1 MQELKPYIR
10 ITVTTVAIIFIV
22 LAVSEIGGRVYIWL
36 AYGVPGKSYGIH
48 HHDPVLKGRFRANS
62 YNLLK
67 EFNNLAFQSTEDTQ
81 VPKPD
86 GVFRIITYGGST
98 TICFN
103 LPTGQCWPKRLQ
115 DDLRSRGFTT
125 VEVLNA
131 GDAEWSLAH
140 AYARAG
146 TELEQLEPDLVILYS
161 GFNEERNA
169 FALKREGLDLAVESA
184 KGRIGVFTRL
194 TLQADT
200 LYRNSIVYKA
210 WFGWLYKPHIRPVIN
225 RVRKLFRDR
234 RKPANDPQM
243 PRPDVLAHYFSTLK
257 AFLALIRASGAQ
269 PVFIIQAANPT
280 HASAMHRSKYSRAGA
295 KIARADGASVY
306 DAQKIVSRRDGNAEG
321 LFIETGYHLT
331 STGAA
336 ELARFLADTVNW
348 ADLGATRQ

>member
-1 MQELKPYIR
+1 M
-10 ITVTTVAIIFIV
+10 TFA
-22 LAVSEIGGRVYIWL
+22 
-36 AYGVPGKSYGIH
+36 
-48 HHDPVLKGRFRANS
+48 RAAS
-62 YNLLK
+62 
-67 EFNNLAFQSTEDTQ
+67 
-81 VPKPD
+81 P
-86 GVFRIITYGGST
+86 
-98 TICFN
+98 
-103 LPTGQCWPKRLQ
+103 
-115 DDLRSRGFTT
+115 T

-131 GDAEWSLAH
+131 GDAGWSLAH

-169 FALKREGLDLAVESA
+169 LALKREGLDLAAESA

-200 LYRNSIVYKA
+200 LNRNSIVYKA
-210 WFGWLYKPHIRPVIN
+210 WLGWLYKPHIRPVIG
-225 RVRKLFRDR
+225 RIRKLFRDR
-234 RKPANDPQM
+234 RKPANDPQV
-243 PRPDVLAHYFSTLK
+243 PQPDVLAHYFTTLK
-257 AFLALIRASGAQ
+257 AFLFTTLKAFVALIRASSAQ

-295 KIARADGASVY
+295 EIARADGASVY
-306 DAQKIVSRRDGNAEG
+306 DAQKIVSRRDGNVEG

-336 ELARFLADTVNW
+336 ELARFLADAVNW